1 MLFVKQMEA
10 EKMAFDAFVLSAVA
24 GEIEEKIIKTGA
36 RLNRIYQLNPT
47 DLLLY
52 FKGEQEVQP
61 LFISIHTQRGR
72 IHFTN
77 RHYSHPPSPPPFCM
91 LSRKHLG
98 NGVLVSVEQ
107 PPLERYLYLNFL
119 ALNESGKKVDKTLV
133 VEIMGRRSNVILL
146 DRPGEKK
153 ERVILGVLKPVPP
166 SINRVRT
173 LLPHYTYSPPPVQE
187 KLHPYA
193 LDYEHFQQEM
203 NRLEGQ
209 PAPKA
214 LLENFRGFSP
224 FLAEEIA
231 ARAKTPIISPGAACI
246 LWQKLQ
252 EILQIYEEKKWEP
265 TLLYDKEKKPLDCSV
280 VKPRQATGNHC
291 RSFNSISSILDE
303 LYEYKEK
310 EEERQNLF
318 AMLTRNVEQ
327 AVKKT
332 RKKETVQLLELEAAG
347 KADYY
352 RQCGELILMN
362 LKDIPARS
370 REVELENI
378 FSEQGGM
385 IKISLDP
392 RLSPPLNAQRY
403 FRKYRKARQ
412 GEKKISGN
420 LEQTRREIS
429 YLESVLF
436 SLQKADLQTLR
447 EIKEE
452 LEETGYLPVPQKSRY
467 PKQTAVFNPLKFI
480 SSRGEEIFVGRNNRQ
495 NEYLVQRF
503 AAGTELWFHVKD
515 LPGAHVIVRPGVP
528 HEKTIHEAALLAAYF
543 SRGAH
548 SSKVPVDYTQVKN
561 VRRLPGGKP
570 GMVTYTN
577 YKTLYVTPDEQNLR
591 PLLAQHKA

>member
-1 MLFVKQMEA
+1 V
-10 EKMAFDAFVLSAVA
+10 
-24 GEIEEKIIKTGA
+24 
-36 RLNRIYQLNPT
+36 
-47 DLLLY
+47 
-52 FKGEQEVQP
+52 
-61 LFISIHTQRGR
+61 
-72 IHFTN
+72 
-77 RHYSHPPSPPPFCM
+77 
-91 LSRKHLG
+91 
-98 NGVLVSVEQ
+98 
-107 PPLERYLYLNFL
+107 
-119 ALNESGKKVDKTLV
+119 
-133 VEIMGRRSNVILL
+133 
-146 DRPGEKK
+146 
-153 ERVILGVLKPVPP
+153 
-166 SINRVRT
+166 
-173 LLPHYTYSPPPVQE
+173 
-187 KLHPYA
+187 
-193 LDYEHFQQEM
+193 
-203 NRLEGQ
+203 
-209 PAPKA
+209 
-214 LLENFRGFSP
+214 
-224 FLAEEIA
+224 
-231 ARAKTPIISPGAACI
+231 
-246 LWQKLQ
+246 
-252 EILQIYEEKKWEP
+252 
-265 TLLYDKEKKPLDCSV
+265 
-280 VKPRQATGNHC
+280 QATGSHC

-303 LYEYKEK
+303 LYEFKEK
-310 EEERQNLF
+310 EEKRQNLF

-362 LKDIPARS
+362 LKDIPVRS

-385 IKISLDP
+385 INISLDP

-412 GEKKISGN
+412 GEKIISEN
-420 LEQTRREIS
+420 LEQTRQEIS

-447 EIKEE
+447 EIRDE
-452 LEETGYLPVPQKSRY
+452 LEETGYLTVPQKPRY
-467 PKQTAVFNPLKFI
+467 PKQAATFNPLKFI

-503 AAGTELWFHVKD
+503 ATGTELWFHVKD

-548 SSKVPVDYTQVKN
+548 SSNVPVDYTQIKN